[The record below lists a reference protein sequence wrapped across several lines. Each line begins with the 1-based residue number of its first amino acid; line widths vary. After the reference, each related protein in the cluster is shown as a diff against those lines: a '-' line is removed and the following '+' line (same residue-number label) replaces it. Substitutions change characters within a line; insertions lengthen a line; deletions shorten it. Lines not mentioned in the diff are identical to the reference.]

1 MIEVPIWVIVLVCI
15 VVAILLYISF
25 VQYQR
30 AEKSLQVANMLAS
43 NMSTIYSF
51 IQQAT
56 EKMENPRLKQAF
68 EADDEVGF
76 FFKQLEDIQSTLAT
90 FIPHEETVTDVE

>member
-1 MIEVPIWVIVLVCI
+1 MIQVPIWVIVLGCI
-15 VVAILLYISF
+15 AVALLLYISF
-25 VQYQR
+25 VQYRR
-30 AEKSLQVANMLAS
+30 AEKSLQAANMLAS

-56 EKMENPRLKQAF
+56 EKMENPKLKQAF

-76 FFKQLEDIQSTLAT
+76 FFQQLEDIQSTLAT
-90 FIPHEETVTDVE
+90 FVPHEETVTDVE

>member
-15 VVAILLYISF
+15 AVAILLYISF
-25 VQYQR
+25 IQYQR
-30 AEKSLQVANMLAS
+30 AEKSLQAANMLAS

-56 EKMENPRLKQAF
+56 EKMENPQLKQAF
-68 EADDEVGF
+68 EADDEIWTHNLLRA
-76 FFKQLEDIQSTLAT
+76 KQLFSPIRTTA
-90 FIPHEETVTDVE
+90 P